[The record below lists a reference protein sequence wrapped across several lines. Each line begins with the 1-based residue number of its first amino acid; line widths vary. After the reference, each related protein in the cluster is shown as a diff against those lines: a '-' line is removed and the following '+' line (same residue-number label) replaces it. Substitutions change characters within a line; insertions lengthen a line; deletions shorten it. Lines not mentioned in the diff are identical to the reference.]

1 MFLQYQEVWEELDK
15 MILIQFLIIILAAFL
30 IGKTLVNFQKQKLDL
45 KKTIFWII
53 IWAGLLI
60 IAVLPEIM
68 GVPAEILGITRS
80 VDVFVYVG
88 IIILFYLMFVFFSK
102 IETQRE
108 RITKLTRILAIQGKE
123 IDLLLEKSKKT
134 NTKQVISKKTTK
146 KKLRKKKK

>member
-1 MFLQYQEVWEELDK
+1 

>member
-1 MFLQYQEVWEELDK
+1 VWEELDK